1 MFEVIV
7 KGVLIGLFVSVPMG
21 PIGMLCVQRTLDR
34 GRKFG
39 IATGLGATTSDLIYT
54 LVAIFFIGFVEPFLE
69 NNKLLIQIAG
79 SLIVIG
85 FGIFIYT
92 NNPSTQPRPHEKT
105 NNSIA
110 GDFFSS
116 MILTMSNPLIL
127 FVLLALFA
135 RFGFFGEENTNTIHY
150 ITGIL
155 SILGGAFLWWN
166 LLTFFVSKFRHKLSF
181 SGLKLLNKVIGGIIS
196 GIGLIGVTYNALQT
210 VLGK

>member
-1 MFEVIV
+1 MFEFII
-7 KGVLIGLFVSVPMG
+7 KGILIGLFVSVPMG
-21 PIGMLCVQRTLDR
+21 PIGMLCVQRTIVR
-34 GRKFG
+34 GRKYG
-39 IATGLGATTSDLIYT
+39 IVTGLGATTSDLIYT

-69 NNKLLIQIAG
+69 TNKLLIQIVG
-79 SLIVIG
+79 SLIVTG

-92 NNPSTQPRPHEKT
+92 NNPSTQPRPHEKS

-135 RFGFFGEENTNTIHY
+135 RFGFFDEENTTFTHY
-150 ITGIL
+150 VTGIL

-166 LLTFFVSKFRHKLSF
+166 VLTFFVSKFRNKLSF
-181 SGLKLLNKVIGGIIS
+181 SGLKLLNRVIGGVIA
-196 GIGLIGVTYNALQT
+196 GIGLIGITYNVLQT
-210 VLGK
+210 IFGK